1 MSTEPGP
8 LLARHDAAGALA
20 MQDSLVCVFAEI
32 YAHKAD
38 NPFFTVERF
47 TERLFGHAAREGYEL
62 ITATVDGTLIGYAY
76 GVPLTPDTRW
86 WRGLREQVP
95 EDFTRETGD
104 RTFALNELMVRANW
118 RRRGISRQLHDE
130 LMHGRP
136 EERATLLV
144 EPRNVPAR
152 SAYERWGWRQVGTLQ
167 PFPDSPVYDAMM
179 LDLPAPRS
187 AAS

>member
-8 LLARHDAAGALA
+8 LLARHDAASART
-20 MQDSLVCVFAEI
+20 MVDSLVCVYAEI

-38 NPFFTVERF
+38 NPFFSTERF
-47 TERLFGHAAREGYEL
+47 TERFLGHSSRDGYEL
-62 ITATVDGTLIGYAY
+62 LTAAIDGTLIGYAY
-76 GVPLTPDTRW
+76 GVPLAEDTGW

-95 EDFTRETGD
+95 GDLIRETGN
-104 RTFALNELMVRANW
+104 RTFALNEIMVRANW
-118 RRRGISRQLHDE
+118 RRRGIARQLHDE
-130 LMHGRP
+130 LMHDRP

-152 SAYERWGWRQVGTLQ
+152 AAYVHWGWYQVGTLQ

-179 LDLPAPRS
+179 LDLRALRS

>member
-8 LLARHDAAGALA
+8 LLARHDAAGARA
-20 MQDSLVCVFAEI
+20 MQDSLVCVYAEI

-38 NPFFTVERF
+38 DPFFTVERY
-47 TERLFGHAAREGYEL
+47 TERLLAHSSREGYEL
-62 ITATVDGTLIGYAY
+62 LTAATEGTLIGYAY
-76 GVPLTPDTRW
+76 GVPLAADTRW
-86 WRGLREQVP
+86 WRGLQEQLP
-95 EDFTRETGD
+95 GELTRETGD
-104 RTFALNELMVRANW
+104 RTFALNEIMVRANW
-118 RRRGISRQLHDE
+118 RRRGIARLLHDA

-144 EPRNVPAR
+144 EPRNLPAR
-152 SAYERWGWRQVGTLQ
+152 SAYVRWGWRQVGTLQ

-179 LDLPAPRS
+179 LDLSALRS